1 VLIAGVVVFVGFLV
15 VMFLTRADDTG
26 RGEASEGSIEK
37 LTSVPVETLDAVGVP
52 PQPSN
57 VNLLPPGTAAVE
69 EGGKPTVTYI
79 GAEYCPFCAVERWPM
94 VVALSQFG
102 EFSGLD
108 STTSAPPP
116 ETLPNTPTVTFAGS
130 TYTSDY
136 ITFSSAE
143 TQTRDFQPLEELTP
157 TQQELFDT
165 YNVVSVTGSD
175 GAIPWVMMG
184 NLYTWAGSQY
194 DPSVLDGKDFDQIVT
209 ELQDPTTDV
218 AKEIGGSANYITAM
232 ICQLTNGQP
241 EDVCS
246 RDVIQQAQAALPTA

>member
-1 VLIAGVVVFVGFLV
+1 
-15 VMFLTRADDTG
+15 
-26 RGEASEGSIEK
+26 
-37 LTSVPVETLDAVGVP
+37 VETLDAVGVP
-52 PQPSN
+52 AQPSN
-57 VNLLPPGTAAVE
+57 VNVLPPGTPAVE

-79 GAEYCPFCAVERWPM
+79 GAEYCPFCAVERWPI

-102 EFSGLD
+102 TFEGLE

-130 TYTSDY
+130 TYTSDHL
-136 ITFSSAE
+136 TFSSAE
-143 TQTRDFQPLEELTP
+143 TETRDFKPLEELTP

-165 YNVVSVTGSD
+165 YNVEAITGSN
-175 GAIPWVMMG
+175 GGIPWVMMG

-194 DPSVLDGKDFDQIVT
+194 DYTVLEDKDFDQIVT

-218 AKEIGGSANYITAM
+218 AKEIGGAANYITAM
-232 ICQLTNGQP
+232 ICQLTGDQP

-246 RDVIQQAQAALPTA
+246 RDVIRQAQAALPTA